1 MAKTEVQHTKTRTG
15 VIKGKVAYMSPEQC
29 LAEPVDRRTDVFAL
43 GICLYELLTRRRLY
57 KEKSDLQIM
66 TRITQE
72 DTRPPSEL
80 NASVDAELNAICLKA
95 LAKKVDERYQNMAE
109 FAMALD
115 QWLLNNQHMQGK
127 KSLASWIKEKAPD
140 IGPTIQ
146 RRKKGTG
153 ESSGLS
159 GQWAQASEPPPLG
172 HTPATGTQNVPRL
185 LSQTKDERYS
195 DMDTLGQTNTYDS
208 GTFEVATGKTEV
220 VSTDMILGEQ
230 SESPG
235 FHVTHIDT
243 KLDTQIDTSAN
254 TYLVQPR
261 TKGRVA
267 QVGVFFIGTSWPYWW
282 LPCVA
287 NESAGGC

>member
-1 MAKTEVQHTKTRTG
+1 MNIVHRDISPQNILISKHGDVKVTDFGVAKTEVQHTKTRTG

-80 NASVDAELNAICLKA
+80 NASVDMELNAICLKA

-127 KSLASWIKEKAPD
+127 KSLASWIKEKPP
-140 IGPTIQ
+140 ISVQ
-146 RRKKGTG
+146 RYKGVKKGRAKVLGYRVNGPKPVNRRRLGIRQQPVLKTFRG
-153 ESSGLS
+153 YCLKPKMNATRIWIPWGKPIPMTVVLS
-159 GQWAQASEPPPLG
+159 
-172 HTPATGTQNVPRL
+172 R
-185 LSQTKDERYS
+185 
-195 DMDTLGQTNTYDS
+195 
-208 GTFEVATGKTEV
+208 
-220 VSTDMILGEQ
+220 
-230 SESPG
+230 
-235 FHVTHIDT
+235 
-243 KLDTQIDTSAN
+243 
-254 TYLVQPR
+254 
-261 TKGRVA
+261 
-267 QVGVFFIGTSWPYWW
+267 
-282 LPCVA
+282 
-287 NESAGGC
+287 